1 MSAAMR
7 GVWAKWVVEDTVP
20 KEVRG
25 DYAIVAA
32 EHVRAQEPLLYG
44 GCFFGGVFSTA
55 LGWNLGY
62 PAQWIVPSIILVVA
76 TVGLILRQ
84 GAPATEAGA
93 IRSLTLSA
101 AVLCASLG
109 LAGVWAIICWYHSP
123 EPYRLGYPLFV
134 SLGVLASTYSFAH
147 MRRLA
152 VLCLSFGFGPLAT
165 VLLLQGDSV
174 EKVCGLGIFVAGTYM
189 MLLTRHNRRF
199 LVELLQH
206 RQRLHHLSRID
217 SLTDLPNRRALL
229 EDGERMGLRGECMR
243 LVLIDIDHFKAINDR
258 HGHDIGDYVLCAV
271 ADVIADF
278 VRQGVCAARIG
289 GEEFALLGEAKD
301 LSALSGLHLVE
312 TLRNAD
318 MPHGEQL
325 TVSAGV
331 ATGPLKTD
339 EDWRKLYARA
349 DKALYEAKADGR
361 DRVVDD
367 TEAVEAEPQTP
378 AETGSDKAA

>member
-1 MSAAMR
+1 MR
-7 GVWAKWVVEDTVP
+7 GVWEEWVVEATVP

-32 EHVRAQEPLLYG
+32 EHVRSQEPLLYCG
-44 GCFFGGVFSTA
+44 FLFGA
-55 LGWNLGY
+55 LNAILLAWDLPPLLRFWL
-62 PAQWIVPSIILVVA
+62 PAAIMAISV
-76 TVGLILRQ
+76 VGLMLRRS
-84 GAPATEAGA
+84 APATEARA
-93 IRSLTLSA
+93 IESLTISICVTCTIIALGAVWTISA
-101 AVLCASLG
+101 WHHSAEAV
-109 LAGVWAIICWYHSP
+109 
-123 EPYRLGYPLFV
+123 RLTYPFFMAM
-134 SLGVLASTYSFAH
+134 GVLVTSYGFAKV
-147 MRRLA
+147 RRLA
-152 VLCLSFGFGPLAT
+152 ALCLAVGLGPLAV
-165 VLLLQGDSV
+165 VLIADGTGF
-174 EKVCGLGIFVAGTYM
+174 EMICGAGIFVSGLFVVLMA
-189 MLLTRHNRRF
+189 RNDRRF
-199 LVELLQH
+199 LVELLEH
-206 RQRLHHLSRID
+206 RQRLHRLSRID

-229 EDGERMGLRGECMR
+229 EDAERMGLRGETMR

-271 ADVIADF
+271 ADVISNF

-318 MPHGEQL
+318 MPHGDQL

-339 EDWRKLYARA
+339 GDWRKLYARA

-361 DRVVDD
+361 DRVVA
-367 TEAVEAEPQTP
+367 EVEL
-378 AETGSDKAA
+378 AETPDDPKKTDRTQAA